1 MRHILHSIYLLAI
14 CLILPVG
21 VIAQTTAVNGSV
33 MDPTGAV
40 IPNASI
46 TITNTETGAQRTAA
60 SDAQGRYSIPQLNPG
75 MYQIKA
81 TASGFADLVVGKIEL
96 RVSEPATI
104 NLPFEK
110 VGSTSTTVAV
120 EASATQINT
129 VDASLG
135 NVINSNAIIELP
147 SFARNVANL
156 LSFQPGVAFFGG
168 NDDRNGAVNGG
179 RSDQSNITLDGADV
193 NSQSDRS
200 AFTTILRVTPDSV
213 EEFRTTTTNGG
224 ADTGRGSGAEI
235 TLITKSG
242 TNEVHGSLYEYRR
255 GNETAANSFFNNR
268 VGVKKPVLLINLFG
282 GSVGAPIKR
291 NKAFFFVNYE
301 GRRDA
306 SATSVSRLVPTE
318 PLKQGIVT
326 FRDASGNLTN
336 LGPADIKARVDPLG
350 IGVDQAAL
358 AVLQK
363 YPAGNNPQVSGADGL
378 NFTGYTFNAPI
389 HSKQDTYTAKLDYKL
404 DSDGKESLFW
414 RGTLQ
419 NDHGV
424 PTTGAPQFPGQP
436 DNAVQL
442 ANNKGL
448 ATGLTSVLK
457 PNLVSTFRYGFTRQ
471 GGETTGIRS
480 SDVVTFRNIDP
491 IIGTNTAIKRTV
503 PVHAFSED
511 MSWSH
516 GAHEFKFGGVGR
528 LVSNQS
534 TNFANSYSSATT
546 NASVIKGS
554 GNDLIPAGLSLL
566 KGDTTSY
573 EYGMV
578 AVVGVVTSATA
589 NYNNTV
595 EGKIIPPGSPVLR
608 NFVNR
613 ELELYAQDSWRIKHN
628 FTLTYGLRL
637 SIMPPV
643 HEANGQQLSSNIPIG
658 QWLDTRG
665 AAADQGLSDQA
676 AGFISYAPGSRPYYP
691 QHNNWQPRLAM
702 AYSPRGASGISK
714 FLFGEGKTSIRAGA
728 GMYYDLI
735 GQPLAGFIASNS
747 YGLSTSLPTPPNVYT
762 SAQLPRFVGFN
773 QIPSAPNA
781 PLFFQSAP
789 APKFPVVYPDAFAIT
804 ASLDDR
810 LKAPYTMNLNF
821 SIGREFGK
829 GWFVQGAYVGRLS
842 RHNLIERDLAMPTNL
857 RDPKSG
863 QTYFQ
868 AASQLQLLMDIQG
881 VSIANMPKIPFFENF
896 WAKAAGNGMTAT
908 QVIAQNYLNND
919 NQGDMTSLLSDIDNG
934 QSCNANGLSSFN
946 SKGVVS
952 AVGCNS
958 LLGPYSMWSSQYSA
972 LNAWSSLGS
981 GAYHGMQWTI
991 SKRLNTGLSFTIN
1004 YTLSKSIDIGSRGE
1018 TAGFF
1023 GGGGPTGADRDF
1035 AINAWNIQQMRGVSQ
1050 YDTLH
1055 QANAYIVYQLP
1066 FGRGRKYGSSMNRAL
1081 DAIVGGWEI
1090 SGTWRQSTGL
1100 PFSIGNGSRWVTNW
1114 ELGGYATPNGNP
1126 IPVIT
1131 DNKNAP
1137 AVSGPGGPNLWS
1149 DPKAALA
1156 AFQVTGTFAGQT
1168 GSRTSLRGDGFFNI
1182 DSGLFKNFNMPWSE
1196 KQKLQFRWES
1206 YNLTNSVRFDPTSGN
1221 LSLTST
1227 SKFGQLSRQL
1237 GSPRQ
1242 MQFALRYTF

>member
-1 MRHILHSIYLLAI
+1 MFQITRSTCLAAMF
-14 CLILPVG
+14 LIVTAGLF
-21 VIAQTTAVNGSV
+21 AQTTGVNGTV
-33 MDPTGAV
+33 MDPSGAV
-40 IPNASI
+40 IPNVSI
-46 TITNTETGAQRTAA
+46 TITNSETGLQRSAA
-60 SDAQGRYSIPQLNPG
+60 SDSQGRYSIPQLVPG

-81 TASGFADLVVGKIEL
+81 TASGFADLVVSKIVL
-96 RVSEPATI
+96 SVNEPATVP
-104 NLPFEK
+104 LTFEK
-110 VGSTSTTVAV
+110 VGTTTTTVAV
-120 EASATQINT
+120 EAAATQINT

-135 NVINSNAIIELP
+135 NVINSNAIVELP

-168 NDDRNGAVNGG
+168 SDDRNGAVNGG

-193 NSQSDRS
+193 NSQSDRA
-200 AFTTILRVTPDSV
+200 AFTAVLRVTPDSV

-235 TLITKSG
+235 TLVTKSG
-242 TNEVHGSLYEYRR
+242 TNDLHGSAYEYRR
-255 GNETAANSFFNNR
+255 GNETAANSFFNDR
-268 VGVKKPVLLINLFG
+268 IGVKKPVLLINLFG
-282 GSVGAPIKR
+282 TSVGGPIKH

-306 SATSVSRLVPTE
+306 SATSVNRNVPTE
-318 PLKQGIVT
+318 ALKQGIVT
-326 FRDASGNLTN
+326 FHDANGNLTN
-336 LGPADIKARVDPLG
+336 LGPSQIKAQVDPLG
-350 IGVDQAAL
+350 VGVDQAAL
-358 AVLQK
+358 TVLQK
-363 YPAGNNPQVSGADGL
+363 YPVGNNTLLGDGL

-389 HSKQDTYTAKLDYKL
+389 HSKQDTYTAKLDYKV
-404 DSDGKESLFW
+404 DNDGKHSLFW

-419 NDHGV
+419 NDHTAG
-424 PTTGAPQFPGQP
+424 TPQFPGQP
-436 DNAVQL
+436 PNSTTL
-442 ANNKGL
+442 ANNKGM

-491 IIGTNTAIKRTV
+491 IIGTNTALQRTV
-503 PVHAFSED
+503 PVHTFSED

-516 GAHEFKFGGVGR
+516 GAHDVKFGGVGR

-534 TNFANSYSSATT
+534 TNYSNSYNSATT

-554 GNDLIPAGLSLL
+554 GNDLIPTGLSLS

-573 EYGMV
+573 EYGML
-578 AVVGVVTSATA
+578 AVVGIVTSATA

-595 EGKIIPPGSPVLR
+595 DGKIIPSGSPVVR

-613 ELELYAQDSWRIKHN
+613 ELEVYAQDSWRIKHN
-628 FTLTYGLRL
+628 FTLTYGLRA

-665 AAADQGLSDQA
+665 ALADQGLSDQA

-702 AYSPRGASGISK
+702 AYSPRGANGISK

-747 YGLSTSLPTPPNVYT
+747 YGLSTSLSTPPNVYT
-762 SAQLPRFVGFN
+762 SAQLPRFVSFT

-789 APKFPVVYPDAFAIT
+789 SPKFPVVYPDAFAIT

-868 AASQLQLLMDIQG
+868 AASQLQLLMDVQG
-881 VSIANMPKIPFFENF
+881 VSIANLPKIPFFENF
-896 WAKAAGNGMTAT
+896 WGKAAGNGMTAT
-908 QVIAQNYLNND
+908 QVIAQNYYYND

-946 SKGVVS
+946 SKGIVN

-981 GAYHGMQWTI
+981 GAYHGMQWTV
-991 SKRLNTGLSFTIN
+991 SKRMTNGLSFTLN
-1004 YTLSKSIDIGSRGE
+1004 YTLSKAIDVGSRGE
-1018 TAGFF
+1018 NAGFF

-1035 AINAWNIQQMRGVSQ
+1035 AINAWNIQQMRSVAQ

-1055 QANAYIVYQLP
+1055 QANAYVVYQLP
-1066 FGRGRKYGSSMNRAL
+1066 FGRGRKFGSSMNRAL

-1090 SGTWRQSTGL
+1090 SGTWRQSSGL

-1126 IPVIT
+1126 IPSIT

-1149 DPKAALA
+1149 DPKSALA

-1182 DSGLFKNFNMPWSE
+1182 DSGLYKNFNMPWSE

-1206 YNLTNSVRFDPTSGN
+1206 YNLTNTVKFDPTSAN
-1221 LSLTST
+1221 LTLTST

-1237 GSPRQ
+1237 GNPRQ
-1242 MQFALRYTF
+1242 MQMALRYTF